1 MKAATKILI
10 IINLFLSM
18 VYVAGID
25 SLSNF
30 DILAYGVILAGL
42 WYLVKVMSR
51 EQNKSKE
58 ERR

>member
-1 MKAATKILI
+1 MKTAIKILI

-30 DILAYGVILAGL
+30 DILAYGALLAAL
-42 WYLVKVMSR
+42 WYLVKLMSR
-51 EQNKSKE
+51 APKESKE
-58 ERR
+58 EKE

>member
-1 MKAATKILI
+1 MKTATKILI

-30 DILAYGVILAGL
+30 DILAYGALLAGL
-42 WYLVKVMSR
+42 WCLVKLMSQ